1 MNGWTNIKNGVKG
14 VWDSVLGVIKSPIES
29 AKTWLQEKVNYF
41 KGLFNFQW
49 KLPSFKLPKINVT
62 WNDIGWGIKLPK
74 LSVSWNALGGIFDKP
89 TILGSSAG
97 LQGVGEAGAEAILPL
112 DTLWTEMS
120 ARLKAGMID
129 VMSGFIGERT
139 TENTESLLQDL
150 IDAVRANN
158 GETETVPAVN
168 VENMVMANDMDAQ
181 SLAAQISAMT
191 RRRQHGYGY

>member
-1 MNGWTNIKNGVKG
+1 MC
-14 VWDSVLGVIKSPIES
+14 S
-29 AKTWLQEKVNYF
+29 A
-41 KGLFNFQW
+41 
-49 KLPSFKLPKINVT
+49 
-62 WNDIGWGIKLPK
+62 
-74 LSVSWNALGGIFDKP
+74 
-89 TILGSSAG
+89 AG
-97 LQGVGEAGAEAILPL
+97 LQGVGEAGAEALLPL

-129 VMSGFIGERT
+129 VMSGFMGERS
-139 TENTESLLQDL
+139 TETMESLLRDL

-191 RRRQHGYGY
+191 SRRQHGYGY

>member
-1 MNGWTNIKNGVKG
+1 MAKPLEEVPPLGAVK
-14 VWDSVLGVIKSPIES
+14 VVI
-29 AKTWLQEKVNYF
+29 
-41 KGLFNFQW
+41 
-49 KLPSFKLPKINVT
+49 
-62 WNDIGWGIKLPK
+62 DR
-74 LSVSWNALGGIFDKP
+74 ALARRGTDF
-89 TILGSSAG
+89 
-97 LQGVGEAGAEAILPL
+97 VGEAGAEAILPL

-129 VMSGFIGERT
+129 VMSGFMGDRS
-139 TENTESLLQDL
+139 TENMESLLRDL